1 MPNRHEVNL
10 LQRTAAGIIC
20 EMNAI
25 PRHLL
30 GIGRSWAAAWVGIR
44 HNPLAA
50 YWMRAERHRLST
62 VRWWKRNLGL
72 LILLALLSIGL
83 TIRLVL
89 LTLEVLAPENDP
101 GFARM
106 AVSTGTGLLAVGASI
121 FAGTWLLAR
130 FYTVAQLALGFL
142 EKQPRQQLRQTLD
155 DMLAVSALSEQETL
169 VGLGLHSLRLML
181 PPLLLLSLLRV
192 GAQLMRTGLPAS
204 LGGALDTLGS
214 ALLVLAYAVLGG
226 ALAVLA
232 LTYLM
237 VSVGLVPRAG
247 MMPSVGAALQLLM
260 QLALLGGAFYA
271 VFLSRGM
278 QGEEFNAMATAMYG
292 TLMVLTVGL
301 LLYLARRLDW
311 VRAAVAWA
319 FPLVLAAVGMLV
331 YGSFAVGDDLLSWIE
346 PITVGFTWVLQCFA
360 IVAPLPAEALSVEV
374 LFTYSEP
381 TISGAWWQMGI
392 LLAMQLILLWG
403 CAEFARDAIRRRK
416 WGLKGE

>member
-1 MPNRHEVNL
+1 MS
-10 LQRTAAGIIC
+10 
-20 EMNAI
+20 AI
-25 PRHLL
+25 SRHLL
-30 GIGRSWAAAWVGIR
+30 GIGGSWAQAWLSIR

-50 YWMRAERHRLST
+50 YWIRAERHRLST
-62 VRWWKRNLGL
+62 VAWWKRNLGL
-72 LILLALLSIGL
+72 LILLALISLGL

-89 LTLEVLAPENDP
+89 FTLEVLAPENGP
-101 GFARM
+101 GYAHM
-106 AVSTGTGLLAVGASI
+106 AVRTGTGLLVVGATI
-121 FAGTWLLAR
+121 FAGAWLLGR
-130 FYTVAQLALGFL
+130 FYTIAQLALGFL

-169 VGLGLHSLRLML
+169 VGLGLHSLRLAL
-181 PPLLLLSLLRV
+181 PPLLLLSVLRV
-192 GAQLMRTGLPAS
+192 SANVLRTGLPAS

-214 ALLVLAYAVLGG
+214 ALLVLAYVVLGG

-260 QLALLGGAFYA
+260 QLALLGGVFYA
-271 VFLSRGM
+271 VFASRGM
-278 QGEEFNAMATAMYG
+278 QGEEFDAMAAVMYG
-292 TLMVLTVGL
+292 TLTVLTVGL

-311 VRAAVAWA
+311 A
-319 FPLVLAAVGMLV
+319 L
-331 YGSFAVGDDLLSWIE
+331 GDDLLFWME
-346 PITVGFTWVLQCFA
+346 PITVGFAWVLQCLA
-360 IVAPLPAEALSVEV
+360 VIAPMPAEATSLASFSHHADPEI
-374 LFTYSEP
+374 TGS
-381 TISGAWWQMGI
+381 WWQMGI

>member
-1 MPNRHEVNL
+1 MS
-10 LQRTAAGIIC
+10 
-20 EMNAI
+20 AI
-25 PRHLL
+25 SRHLL
-30 GIGRSWAAAWVGIR
+30 DIGGSWAQAWLSIR

-50 YWMRAERHRLST
+50 YWIRAERHRLST
-62 VRWWKRNLGL
+62 VAWWKRNLGL
-72 LILLALLSIGL
+72 LILLALISLGL

-89 LTLEVLAPENDP
+89 FTLEVLAPENGP
-101 GFARM
+101 GYAHM
-106 AVSTGTGLLAVGASI
+106 AVRTGTGLLVVGATI
-121 FAGTWLLAR
+121 FAGAWLLGR
-130 FYTVAQLALGFL
+130 FYTIAQLALGFL

-169 VGLGLHSLRLML
+169 VGLGLHSLRLAL
-181 PPLLLLSLLRV
+181 PPLLLLSVLRV
-192 GAQLMRTGLPAS
+192 SANVLRTGLPAS

-214 ALLVLAYAVLGG
+214 ALLVLAYVVLGG

-260 QLALLGGAFYA
+260 QLALLGGVFYA
-271 VFLSRGM
+271 VFASRGM
-278 QGEEFNAMATAMYG
+278 QGEEFDAMAAVMYG
-292 TLMVLTVGL
+292 TLTVLTVGL

-311 VRAAVAWA
+311 MRAALAWA
-319 FPLVLAAVGMLV
+319 FPLVLAAIAMLV
-331 YGSFAVGDDLLSWIE
+331 FGAFALGDDLLFWME
-346 PITVGFTWVLQCFA
+346 PITVGFAWVLQCLA
-360 IVAPLPAEALSVEV
+360 VIAPMPAEATSLASFSHHADPEI
-374 LFTYSEP
+374 TGS
-381 TISGAWWQMGI
+381 WWQMGI